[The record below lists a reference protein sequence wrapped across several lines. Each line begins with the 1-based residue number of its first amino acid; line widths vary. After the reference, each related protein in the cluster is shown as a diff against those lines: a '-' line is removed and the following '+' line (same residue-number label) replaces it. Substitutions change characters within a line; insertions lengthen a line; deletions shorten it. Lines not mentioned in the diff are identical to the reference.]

1 MMTVQTAS
9 GFIAGKTY
17 DLAANTT
24 LVILQVTTFD
34 RQNMNGASFA
44 ITAAGKSYTAV
55 ADSTGR
61 AEIVVDSGYTYN
73 VALTIQGDYLNDD
86 DQGFIANNEEVV
98 WVNFNLSEPA
108 IQTILNT
115 AVSTWAS
122 DSTYPDYP
130 YRAAIPI
137 SGVTAND
144 VAEVMFDVD
153 QATSGDYAP
162 VTVTYSG
169 GVYIYSAVNDPI
181 TIPTIVIMHHA

>member
-24 LVILQVTTFD
+24 LVIVQVQTWD
-34 RQNMNGASFA
+34 RANLNGATVS
-44 ITAAGKSYTAV
+44 ITATGKSYTPSLDA
-55 ADSTGR
+55 TGR
-61 AEIVVDSGYTYN
+61 AEIVVDSGLTYN
-73 VALTIQGDYLNDD
+73 VHLSISGDYLNDD
-86 DQGFIANNEEVV
+86 DQSFVANNEEVV
-98 WVNFNLSEPA
+98 WVNYNLSEPA
-108 IQTILNT
+108 IQTITNT
-115 AVSTWAS
+115 TVSTWAS
-122 DSTYPDYP
+122 DNTYPDYP

-137 SGVTAND
+137 TGVTAND

-153 QATSGDYAP
+153 QAISGDYAP

-169 GVYIYSAVNDPI
+169 GVYIYSAVNDSI